1 MKPLLPKTFVLNNKY
16 LQPILSP
23 STDIID
29 YNFSSDQ
36 VHKLNLLQILRPDI
50 YFNKKLSDDE
60 FYNISKGYY
69 QKLIDEKI
77 IYKSE
82 NDYYLYR
89 IDSES
94 HSQTGLISLL
104 NIQDY
109 INNNIKPHEK
119 ILVSK
124 GKERAEQLSKV
135 KFQLCP
141 IYLFYDDEN
150 IDLNLDIHHDKKP
163 IIKFQ
168 SGKYVHSIYKTQ
180 TDFSGINFKELFVA
194 DGHHR
199 IEGFAQL
206 DVQKDTKFLAI
217 VFPKSKCSNLAYDRS
232 VKFPDEYNKDNF
244 LTDLSKFFK
253 IDELKYHENIDRF
266 FVLYFQGKF
275 IKIDLKD
282 DYASNGADCIDFGE
296 FILKEILNIQDE
308 TNDQRVEFV
317 PPSLGTDYLINQ
329 VDTGITDVSTL
340 MRPVSMDL
348 VIDYSKNNKF
358 MPPKATWFEPKPLD
372 GLFFYNILDG

>member
-50 YFNKKLSDDE
+50 YFNKKLSDEE
-60 FYNISKGYY
+60 FYEISRNYY
-69 QKLIDEKI
+69 QKLIKDNI

-82 NDYYLYR
+82 DEYFLYR
-89 IDSES
+89 IDSKD

-109 INNNIKPHEK
+109 LNNNIKPHEK
-119 ILVSK
+119 TLVSK

-141 IYLFYDDEN
+141 IYLFYDDQN
-150 IDLNLDIHHDKKP
+150 IDLDLDIHHEKKP
-163 IIKFQ
+163 IIKFK
-168 SGKYVHSIYKTQ
+168 SGNYTHSIYKTKS
-180 TDFSGINFKELFVA
+180 DFSGINFKELYVA

-206 DVQKDTKFLAI
+206 DVKKDTKFMAI
-217 VFPKSKCSNLAYDRS
+217 IFPKSKCSNMAYDRS
-232 VKFPDEYNKDNF
+232 VKFPTDYDKDSF
-244 LTDLSKFFK
+244 IRDLEKYFY
-253 IDELKYHENIDRF
+253 IEELKYHENIDRF
-266 FVLYFQGKF
+266 FVIYFKGKF
-275 IKIDLKD
+275 LKIDLKNEF
-282 DYASNGADCIDFGE
+282 STNGADCIDFAE
-296 FILKEILNIQDE
+296 FILKEILDIKDE
-308 TNDQRVEFV
+308 TNDERVEFV
-317 PPSLGTDYLINQ
+317 PPTLGTDYLINQ
-329 VDTGITDVSTL
+329 VDTGIRDISTM

-348 VIDYSKNNKF
+348 VIDYSKNKKF
-358 MPPKATWFEPKPLD
+358 MPPKATWFDPKPLD
-372 GLFFYNILDG
+372 GLFFYNIIK

>member
-1 MKPLLPKTFVLNNKY
+1 MKPLIPNTYVLNNKY
-16 LQPILSP
+16 LQSILSP

-36 VHKLNLLQILRPDI
+36 IHKLNLLQILRPDV

-60 FYNISKGYY
+60 FYEISKNYY
-69 QKLIDEKI
+69 QKLISDNI

-82 NDYYLYR
+82 DEYFLYR
-89 IDSES
+89 IDSKD

-109 INNNIKPHEK
+109 LNNNIKPHEK

-135 KFQLCP
+135 KFQLSP
-141 IYLFYDDEN
+141 IYLFYDDQN
-150 IDLNLDIHHDKKP
+150 IDLDLDIHHEKKP
-163 IIKFQ
+163 IIKFK
-168 SGKYVHSIYKTQ
+168 SGNYTHSIYKTK
-180 TDFSGINFKELFVA
+180 TDFSGINFKELYVA

-206 DVQKDTKFLAI
+206 DVKKDTKFMAI
-217 VFPKSKCSNLAYDRS
+217 IFPKSKCSNMAYDRS
-232 VKFPDEYNKDNF
+232 VKFPKEYKKDSF
-244 LTDLSKFFK
+244 ISDLEKYFHTE
-253 IDELKYHENIDRF
+253 ELKYHENIDRF
-266 FVLYFQGKF
+266 FVIYFQGKF

-282 DYASNGADCIDFGE
+282 EFSSNGADCIDFAE
-296 FILKEILNIQDE
+296 FILKEILNIEDE
-308 TNDQRVEFV
+308 TNDERVEFV
-317 PPSLGTDYLINQ
+317 PPTLGTDYLINQ
-329 VDTGITDVSTL
+329 VDTGISDVSTI

-348 VIDYSKNNKF
+348 VIDYSKNKKF
-358 MPPKATWFEPKPLD
+358 MPPKATWFDPKPLD
-372 GLFFYNILDG
+372 GLFFYNIVE

>member
-1 MKPLLPKTFVLNNKY
+1 MKPLIPNTYVLNNKY
-16 LQPILSP
+16 LQSILSP

-36 VHKLNLLQILRPDI
+36 IHKLNLLQILRPDV

-60 FYNISKGYY
+60 FYEISKNYY
-69 QKLIDEKI
+69 QKLISDNI

-82 NDYYLYR
+82 DEYFLYR
-89 IDSES
+89 IDSKD

-109 INNNIKPHEK
+109 LNNNIKPHEK

-135 KFQLCP
+135 KFQLSP
-141 IYLFYDDEN
+141 IYLFYDDQN
-150 IDLNLDIHHDKKP
+150 IDLDLDIHHEKKP
-163 IIKFQ
+163 IIKFK
-168 SGKYVHSIYKTQ
+168 SGNYTHSIYKTK
-180 TDFSGINFKELFVA
+180 TDFSGINFKELYVA

-206 DVQKDTKFLAI
+206 DVKKDTKFMAI
-217 VFPKSKCSNLAYDRS
+217 IFPKSKCSNMAYDRS
-232 VKFPDEYNKDNF
+232 VKFPKDYKKDSF
-244 LTDLSKFFK
+244 ISDIKKYFHTE
-253 IDELKYHENIDRF
+253 ELKYHENIDRF
-266 FVLYFQGKF
+266 FVIYFQGKF

-282 DYASNGADCIDFGE
+282 EFSSNGADCIDFAE
-296 FILKEILNIQDE
+296 FILKEILNIEDE
-308 TNDQRVEFV
+308 TNDERVEFV
-317 PPSLGTDYLINQ
+317 PPTLGTDYLINQ
-329 VDTGITDVSTL
+329 VDTGISDVSTI

-348 VIDYSKNNKF
+348 VIDYSKNKKF
-358 MPPKATWFEPKPLD
+358 MPPKATWFDPKPLD
-372 GLFFYNILDG
+372 GLFFYNIIE

>member
-1 MKPLLPKTFVLNNKY
+1 MKPLIPKTFVLNNKY

-60 FYNISKGYY
+60 FYKISKGYY
-69 QKLIDEKI
+69 QKLIDENI

-89 IDSES
+89 IDSEN

-109 INNNIKPHEK
+109 VNNNIKPHEK

-168 SGKYVHSIYKTQ
+168 SGKYVHSIYKTN

-206 DVQKDTKFLAI
+206 DVKKDTKFMAI
-217 VFPKSKCSNLAYDRS
+217 VFPKSKCLNLAYDRS

-244 LTDLSKFFK
+244 LNDLSKFFK
-253 IDELKYHENIDRF
+253 IDELKFHENIDRF
-266 FVLYFQGKF
+266 FVLYFKDKF
-275 IKIDLKD
+275 LKIDLKD
-282 DYASNGADCIDFGE
+282 DYATNGADCIDFGE

-317 PPSLGTDYLINQ
+317 PPTLGTDYLINQ
-329 VDTGITDVSTL
+329 VDTGISDVSTI

-348 VIDYSKNNKF
+348 VIDYSKNKKF
-358 MPPKATWFEPKPLD
+358 MPPKATWFDPKPLD
-372 GLFFYNILDG
+372 GLFFYNIVE

>member
-1 MKPLLPKTFVLNNKY
+1 MKPLIPNTYVLNNKY
-16 LQPILSP
+16 LQSILSP

-36 VHKLNLLQILRPDI
+36 IHKLNLLQILRPDV

-60 FYNISKGYY
+60 FYEISKNYY
-69 QKLIDEKI
+69 QKLINDNI

-82 NDYYLYR
+82 DEYFLYR
-89 IDSES
+89 IDSKD

-109 INNNIKPHEK
+109 LNNNIKPHEK

-135 KFQLCP
+135 KFQLSP
-141 IYLFYDDEN
+141 IYLFFDDQN
-150 IDLNLDIHHDKKP
+150 IDLDLDIHHEKKP
-163 IIKFQ
+163 IIKFK
-168 SGKYVHSIYKTQ
+168 SGNYTHSIYKTK
-180 TDFSGINFKELFVA
+180 TDFSGINFKELYVA

-206 DVQKDTKFLAI
+206 DVKKDTKFMAI
-217 VFPKSKCSNLAYDRS
+217 IFPKSKCSNMAYDRS
-232 VKFPDEYNKDNF
+232 VKFPREYKKDSF
-244 LTDLSKFFK
+244 ISDLEKYFHTE
-253 IDELKYHENIDRF
+253 ELKYHENIDRF
-266 FVLYFQGKF
+266 FAIYFQGKF

-282 DYASNGADCIDFGE
+282 EFSSNGADCIDFAE
-296 FILKEILNIQDE
+296 FILKEILNIEDE
-308 TNDQRVEFV
+308 TNDERVEFV
-317 PPSLGTDYLINQ
+317 PPTLGTDYLINQ
-329 VDTGITDVSTL
+329 VDTGISDVSTI

-348 VIDYSKNNKF
+348 VIDYSKNKKF
-358 MPPKATWFEPKPLD
+358 MPPKATWFDPKPLD
-372 GLFFYNILDG
+372 GLFFYNIIE

>member
-1 MKPLLPKTFVLNNKY
+1 MKPLLPNTYVLNNKY
-16 LQPILSP
+16 LQSILSP

-36 VHKLNLLQILRPDI
+36 IHKLNLLQILRPDI
-50 YFNKKLSDDE
+50 YFNKKLSDKE
-60 FYNISKGYY
+60 FYDISKSYY
-69 QKLIDEKI
+69 QKLIDDKI
-77 IYKSE
+77 IYKSH
-82 NDYYLYR
+82 DDFFLYR
-89 IDSES
+89 IDSDN

-109 INNNIKPHEK
+109 LNHNIKPHEK

-150 IDLNLDIHHDKKP
+150 FNLDLDIHHEKKP
-163 IIKFQ
+163 IIKFK
-168 SGKYVHSIYKTQ
+168 SGNYTHSIYKTNS
-180 TDFSGINFKELFVA
+180 DFSGINFKELYVA

-206 DVQKDTKFLAI
+206 DVKNDTKFMSI
-217 VFPKSKCSNLAYDRS
+217 IFPKSKCSNLAYNRS
-232 VKFPDEYNKDNF
+232 VKFPENYNKDSF
-244 LTDLSKFFK
+244 IKDLSNYFHIEDLKF
-253 IDELKYHENIDRF
+253 HEKIDRF
-266 FVLYFQGKF
+266 FVIYFQNKF
-275 IKIDLKD
+275 LKIDLKD
-282 DYASNGADCIDFGE
+282 NYSSHGADCIDFGE
-296 FILKEILNIQDE
+296 FILKEILQIHDE
-308 TNDQRVEFV
+308 TNDDRVEFV
-317 PPSLGTDYLINQ
+317 PPTLGTDYLINQ
-329 VDTGITDVSTL
+329 VDTGITDLSTI

-348 VIDYSKNNKF
+348 VIDYSKNKKF

-372 GLFFYNILDG
+372 GLFFYNIIE

>member
-1 MKPLLPKTFVLNNKY
+1 MKPLIPNTYVLNNKY
-16 LQPILSP
+16 LQSILSP

-36 VHKLNLLQILRPDI
+36 IHKLNLLQILRPDV

-60 FYNISKGYY
+60 FYEISKNYY
-69 QKLIDEKI
+69 QKLISDSI

-82 NDYYLYR
+82 DEYFLYR
-89 IDSES
+89 IDSKD

-109 INNNIKPHEK
+109 LNNNIKPHEK

-135 KFQLCP
+135 KFQLSP
-141 IYLFYDDEN
+141 IYLFYDDQN
-150 IDLNLDIHHDKKP
+150 IDLDLDIHHEKKP
-163 IIKFQ
+163 IIKFK
-168 SGKYVHSIYKTQ
+168 SGNYTHSIYKTK
-180 TDFSGINFKELFVA
+180 TDFSGINFKELYVA

-206 DVQKDTKFLAI
+206 DVKKDTKFMAI
-217 VFPKSKCSNLAYDRS
+217 IFPKSKCSNMAYDRS
-232 VKFPDEYNKDNF
+232 VKFPKEYKKDSF
-244 LTDLSKFFK
+244 ISDLEKYFHTE
-253 IDELKYHENIDRF
+253 ELKYHENIDRF
-266 FVLYFQGKF
+266 FVIYFQGKF

-282 DYASNGADCIDFGE
+282 EFSSNGADCIDFAE
-296 FILKEILNIQDE
+296 FILKEILNIEDE
-308 TNDQRVEFV
+308 TNDERVEFV
-317 PPSLGTDYLINQ
+317 PPTLGTDYLINQ
-329 VDTGITDVSTL
+329 VDTGISDVSTI

-348 VIDYSKNNKF
+348 VIDYSKNKKF
-358 MPPKATWFEPKPLD
+358 MPPKATWFDPKPLD
-372 GLFFYNILDG
+372 GLFFYNIIE